1 MKLRDQLT
9 ISFVAIVLF
18 VGVSS
23 ALIGRYFIAAQ
34 VVKEAERRV
43 RSDLLVASDVYHDY
57 GRELT
62 LRVNYLA
69 QDQSVVTAL
78 DTPDPSLI
86 TGNLIAAQKRD
97 RLDVLMIVDEKGNV
111 FFRANNPLWY
121 GDSLSHDQMVK
132 RGLAGES
139 YSAVQ
144 ILSPGELRREG
155 TRIGKRG
162 IRNSGNA
169 SMQKDPNE
177 DAGSGM
183 VMRAIAP
190 VRDEKRKIRGLVLG
204 GIILNENYDLVDRM
218 VRLVFRGEKYDGK
231 NVGIASISQGGIRIS
246 TNVLNESGSRA
257 VSTRIDP
264 EVYSDVIQK
273 GKLWLKRAWSVDA
286 WYITAYEPI
295 LDIDDKIIGTLGV
308 GILEDKYEGMKQQIV
323 RFFLGLTAG
332 GMAVALLISYL
343 LARSLTEPIKDLVMM
358 AERVERG
365 DYEAGKEVDL
375 KMKRRGSEEI
385 VRLMDSFD
393 TMVKKILR
401 QKGRLENIIQSVGE
415 GIFVFDREGRI
426 TIFNRAAERI
436 TGFKHAVVAG
446 KSFSSVFENFSFLM
460 ENAASNSV
468 NDGAGK
474 TIHETSLIS
483 KAGRE
488 IPVSV
493 NVELIRSEEGNML
506 GGVVTFRDITE
517 EKTLDQMKKDFVSSV
532 THDLKNPLVPILGFS
547 ARILQ
552 GKLGIIDK
560 RMMEAVQII
569 HSSGEKIMNLIEN
582 FLSASKIEGGK
593 LELEFT
599 PVSLQELVK
608 KYFPLID
615 LYRRDKEIKFAMVIP
630 DDLPFVRVDK
640 VQLERVLGN
649 LIENAAKF
657 TSRNGKII
665 LRAVRE
671 GQFVRIDVEDTG
683 IGIPEEFIHVI
694 FDKYKKVKGTTIQGT
709 GLGLYIARSIVEAH
723 GGKIWVNS
731 CTDKGSCF
739 SFTLPVAPEGYAI

>member
-1 MKLRDQLT
+1 MKLRSQLT
-9 ISFVAIVLF
+9 ISFIAIVLF

-43 RSDLLVASDVYHDY
+43 RSDLLVASDVYRNY
-57 GRELT
+57 GRELE
-62 LRVNYLA
+62 LRMNYLA
-69 QDQSVVTAL
+69 QDQSMVTAL
-78 DTPDPSLI
+78 DTSDRSLI
-86 TGNLIAAQKRD
+86 TRNLTSAQKRD

-111 FFRANNPLWY
+111 FFRANNPPPH
-121 GDSLSHDQMVK
+121 GDSLSDDPLVK
-132 RGLAGES
+132 KGLAGES
-139 YSAVQ
+139 YSALQ

-155 TRIGKRG
+155 SRIRQRG
-162 IRNSGNA
+162 IRNAGDA
-169 SMQKDPNE
+169 SLQKNPDE

-204 GIILNENYDLVDRM
+204 GIMLNNNYDLVDRI
-218 VRLVFRGEKYDGK
+218 VRLVFRGERYEGRD
-231 NVGIASISQGGIRIS
+231 VGIASISQGGIRIS
-246 TNVLNESGSRA
+246 TNILNENGSRA

-264 EVYSDVIQK
+264 EVYGDVIQK
-273 GKLWLKRAWSVDA
+273 GKLWLKRTWSVDA

-295 LDIDDKIIGTLGV
+295 RDIDDRIIGTLGV
-308 GILEDKYEGMKQQIV
+308 GILEGKYEGMKNQIV
-323 RFFLGLTAG
+323 RVFLGLTLG

-343 LARSLTEPIKDLVMM
+343 LARSLTEPIKDLVIM

-365 DYEAGKEVDL
+365 DYEAGEEVDL

-385 VRLMDSFD
+385 VRLMDSFG

-401 QKGRLENIIQSVGE
+401 QKGRLENIIQSLGE

-426 TIFNRAAERI
+426 TTFNRAAERI
-436 TGFKHAVVAG
+436 TGFKHNEVAG
-446 KSFSSVFENFSFLM
+446 KSLSLVFEGFSDLM
-460 ENAASNSV
+460 ENVASGPV
-468 NDGAGK
+468 NDRAG
-474 TIHETSLIS
+474 ETVQEISLIS

-488 IPVSV
+488 IPVSI
-493 NVELIRSEEGNML
+493 NVELIRSEKGNML

-552 GKLGIIDK
+552 GKLGVIDK

-599 PVSLQELVK
+599 SVSLQELVK
-608 KYFPLID
+608 KYFSLID
-615 LYRRDKEIKFAMVIP
+615 LYRRDKGIGLAMVIP
-630 DDLPFVRVDK
+630 DDLPLVRADK

-649 LIENAAKF
+649 LIENAIKF
-657 TSRNGKII
+657 TPRGGKII
-665 LRAVRE
+665 LHAVKE

-739 SFTLPVAPEGYAI
+739 SFTLTIAPGEYTR